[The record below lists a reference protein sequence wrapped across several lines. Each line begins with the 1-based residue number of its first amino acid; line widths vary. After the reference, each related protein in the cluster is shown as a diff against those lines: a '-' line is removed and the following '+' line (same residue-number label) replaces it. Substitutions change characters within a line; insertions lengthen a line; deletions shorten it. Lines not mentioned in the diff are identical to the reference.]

1 MRMRDG
7 WMAVAVALMAIC
19 CSAAGL
25 GIARSDTRGEAGR
38 AARAGQAGGGREA
51 ERREIDAFNK
61 KYIAAHLRMDNA
73 AVLRMWAEDGIS
85 LLPATDPIIGKEAIG
100 KFMDEVVGR
109 MPGYHMQK
117 MDVDFQGVEVSGDW
131 ASEWAEEH
139 QVVQP
144 PPGKPVI
151 DSYGK
156 LLLVLHREA
165 DGNWRIAREM
175 WNQGMKP

>member
-1 MRMRDG
+1 MRIRQGVRTKAAAMIACLTL
-7 WMAVAVALMAIC
+7 AVM
-19 CSAAGL
+19 SF
-25 GIARSDTRGEAGR
+25 TRIE
-38 AARAGQAGGGREA
+38 ARARQTNANTAGSSRA
-51 ERREIDAFNK
+51 EIDAFNK

-73 AVLRMWAEDGIS
+73 AVMSMWAEDGTS
-85 LLPATDPIIGKEAIG
+85 LLPTTDPIIGKEAIG

-109 MPGYHMQK
+109 MPGYHMQR
-117 MDVDFQGVEVSGDW
+117 MDVDFQGIEVSGDW

-144 PPGKPVI
+144 PPGKRVI

-165 DGNWRIAREM
+165 DGNWRITREM
-175 WNQGMKP
+175 WNQGLKP

>member
-1 MRMRDG
+1 MRIRQGVRTKAAAMIAACLAL
-7 WMAVAVALMAIC
+7 AVMTLT
-19 CSAAGL
+19 
-25 GIARSDTRGEAGR
+25 RSE
-38 AARAGQAGGGREA
+38 ARARQTNANTAGSSRA
-51 ERREIDAFNK
+51 EIDAFNK

-73 AVLRMWAEDGIS
+73 AVMSMWAEDGIS
-85 LLPATDPIIGKEAIG
+85 LLPTTDPIIGKEAIG
-100 KFMDEVVGR
+100 KFMDEVTGK

-117 MDVDFQGVEVSGDW
+117 MDVDFQGIEVSGDW

-144 PPGKPVI
+144 PPGRRMI

-165 DGNWRIAREM
+165 DGNWRITREM
-175 WNQGMKP
+175 WNQGLKP

>member
-1 MRMRDG
+1 MSMRRSLKMKAVMM
-7 WMAVAVALMAIC
+7 MAACLALATFGFTR
-19 CSAAGL
+19 SAGK
-25 GIARSDTRGEAGR
+25 ARQTNANTAATSR
-38 AARAGQAGGGREA
+38 A
-51 ERREIDAFNK
+51 EIDAFNK

-73 AVLRMWAEDGIS
+73 VVLSMWAEDGIS
-85 LLPATDPIIGKEAIG
+85 LLPATDPMIGKEAIG

-117 MDVDFQGVEVSGDW
+117 MDVDFQGIEVSGDW

-144 PPGKPVI
+144 PPGRRVI

-156 LLLVLHREA
+156 LLLVLHRES
-165 DGNWRIAREM
+165 DGNWRITREM

>member
-1 MRMRDG
+1 MSLRRSLKMKVLMM
-7 WMAVAVALMAIC
+7 MAACLALATFGFTR
-19 CSAAGL
+19 SAGK
-25 GIARSDTRGEAGR
+25 ARQTNANSATTSR
-38 AARAGQAGGGREA
+38 A
-51 ERREIDAFNK
+51 EIDAFNK

-73 AVLRMWAEDGIS
+73 AVLSMWAEDGIS
-85 LLPATDPIIGKEAIG
+85 LLPATDPMIGKEAIR
-100 KFMDEVVGR
+100 KFMDEVVAR

-117 MDVDFQGVEVSGDW
+117 MDVDFQGIEVSGDW

-144 PPGKPVI
+144 PGKRAI

-165 DGNWRIAREM
+165 DGNWRITREM
-175 WNQGMKP
+175 WNQGLKP

>member
-1 MRMRDG
+1 MTQYGARMKAAA
-7 WMAVAVALMAIC
+7 MIAACLILAVM
-19 CSAAGL
+19 GFT
-25 GIARSDTRGEAGR
+25 RSEATVRQTNANSVTTSR
-38 AARAGQAGGGREA
+38 A
-51 ERREIDAFNK
+51 EIDAFNK

-73 AVLRMWAEDGIS
+73 AVLSMWAEDGIS
-85 LLPATDPIIGKEAIG
+85 LLPTTDPIIGKEAIG

-117 MDVDFQGVEVSGDW
+117 MDVDFHGIEVSGDW

-144 PPGKPVI
+144 PPGKRVI

-165 DGNWRIAREM
+165 DGNWRITREM
-175 WNQGMKP
+175 WNQGLKP

>member
-1 MRMRDG
+1 MRMRRSLKMRVIMM
-7 WMAVAVALMAIC
+7 MAACLALVT
-19 CSAAGL
+19 SGFT
-25 GIARSDTRGEAGR
+25 RSEGKAKQTNAST
-38 AARAGQAGGGREA
+38 ANTARA
-51 ERREIDAFNK
+51 EIDAFNK

-73 AVLRMWAEDGIS
+73 AVLSMWAEDGIS
-85 LLPATDPIIGKEAIG
+85 LLPATDPMIGKQAIG
-100 KFMDEVVGR
+100 KFMDEVMGT

-117 MDVDFQGVEVSGDW
+117 MDVDFQGIEVNGDW

-144 PPGKPVI
+144 PPGKRAI

-165 DGNWRIAREM
+165 DGNWRITREM
-175 WNQGMKP
+175 WNQGLKP

>member
-1 MRMRDG
+1 M
-7 WMAVAVALMAIC
+7 V
-19 CSAAGL
+19 AGL
-25 GIARSDTRGEAGR
+25 GGGSLSARSKTRPEQA
-38 AARAGQAGGGREA
+38 AGGNDSG
-51 ERREIDAFNK
+51 RREIDAFNK

-73 AVLRMWAEDGIS
+73 AVLSMWAEDGIS
-85 LLPATDPIIGKEAIG
+85 LLPTTDPIIGKEAIG
-100 KFMDEVVGR
+100 KFMGEVMGR

-117 MDVDFQGVEVSGDW
+117 MDVDFQGIEVSGDW

-144 PPGKPVI
+144 PPGKRVI

-165 DGNWRIAREM
+165 DRNWRITREM
-175 WNQGMKP
+175 WNQGLKP

>member
-1 MRMRDG
+1 MGDG
-7 WMAVAVALMAIC
+7 RQWVAGAAVAVFAIC
-19 CSAAGL
+19 VVAGL
-25 GIARSDTRGEAGR
+25 SGGGLASARSEM
-38 AARAGQAGGGREA
+38 RAGQTAGGKETG
-51 ERREIDAFNK
+51 RREIEAFNK
-61 KYIAAHLRMDNA
+61 KYIAAHLQMDNA
-73 AVLRMWAEDGIS
+73 AVLSMWAEDGIS
-85 LLPATDPIIGKEAIG
+85 LLPATDPMIGKEAIG

-109 MPGYHMQK
+109 MPGYHLQK
-117 MDVDFQGVEVSGDW
+117 MDVDFQGIEVSGDW

-144 PPGKPVI
+144 PPGRRVI

-165 DGNWRIAREM
+165 DGNWRITREM

>member
-1 MRMRDG
+1 MSTPRILG
-7 WMAVAVALMAIC
+7 LKVVTAMAMCLAVTAL
-19 CSAAGL
+19 GF
-25 GIARSDTRGEAGR
+25 TQGR
-38 AARAGQAGGGREA
+38 ARQTNANAPTAA
-51 ERREIDAFNK
+51 SAEIDAFNR

-73 AVLRMWAEDGIS
+73 AVLSLWADDGIS

-100 KFMDEVVGR
+100 KFMNEVMGK

-117 MDVDFQGVEVSGDW
+117 MDVDFQGIEVIGDW

-144 PPGKPVI
+144 PPGKRLI

-165 DGNWRIAREM
+165 DGNWRITREM
-175 WNQGMKP
+175 WNQGLKP

>member
-1 MRMRDG
+1 MRIRQ
-7 WMAVAVALMAIC
+7 
-19 CSAAGL
+19 S
-25 GIARSDTRGEAGR
+25 GR
-38 AARAGQAGGGREA
+38 AKAAAMVVACLTVAAMGFMRSEARAKQTNANPTGSSRA
-51 ERREIDAFNK
+51 EIDAFNK

-73 AVLRMWAEDGIS
+73 AVLSMWAEDGIS
-85 LLPATDPIIGKEAIG
+85 LLPATDPMMGKEAIG

-117 MDVDFQGVEVSGDW
+117 MDVDFQGIEVSGDW

-144 PPGKPVI
+144 PPGKRLI

-165 DGNWRIAREM
+165 DGNWRITREM
-175 WNQGMKP
+175 WNQGLKP

>member
-1 MRMRDG
+1 MRDG
-7 WMAVAVALMAIC
+7 RQWVAGGAVAVFAIC
-19 CSAAGL
+19 VVAGL
-25 GIARSDTRGEAGR
+25 SGDGLASARSEM
-38 AARAGQAGGGREA
+38 RAGQAAGGNEA
-51 ERREIDAFNK
+51 GRREIEAFNK
-61 KYIAAHLRMDNA
+61 KYIAAHLRMDNT
-73 AVLRMWAEDGIS
+73 AVLSMWAEDGIS
-85 LLPATDPIIGKEAIG
+85 LLPATDPMIGKEAIG

-117 MDVDFQGVEVSGDW
+117 MDVDFQGIEVSGDW

-144 PPGKPVI
+144 PPGRRMI

-156 LLLVLHREA
+156 LLLVLRREA
-165 DGNWRIAREM
+165 GGNWRITREM

>member
-1 MRMRDG
+1 MRTRQG
-7 WMAVAVALMAIC
+7 VRRKAALMI
-19 CSAAGL
+19 AACL
-25 GIARSDTRGEAGR
+25 TLAVMSFTRSE
-38 AARAGQAGGGREA
+38 ARARQTNANTAGSSRA
-51 ERREIDAFNK
+51 EIDAFNK

-73 AVLRMWAEDGIS
+73 AVMNMWAEDGIS
-85 LLPATDPIIGKEAIG
+85 LLPTTDPIIGKEAIG

-117 MDVDFQGVEVSGDW
+117 MDVDFQGIEVSGDW

-144 PPGKPVI
+144 PPGKRVI

-165 DGNWRIAREM
+165 DGNWRITREM
-175 WNQGMKP
+175 WNQGLKP

>member
-1 MRMRDG
+1 MRRHCARTKAVAAAACMVVATFGLTRSEGRMRQTTAG
-7 WMAVAVALMAIC
+7 
-19 CSAAGL
+19 SAASS
-25 GIARSDTRGEAGR
+25 RS
-38 AARAGQAGGGREA
+38 
-51 ERREIDAFNK
+51 EIEAFNK

-73 AVLRMWAEDGIS
+73 AVMSMWAQDGIS
-85 LLPATDPIIGKEAIG
+85 LLPATDPMIGKEAIG
-100 KFMDEVVGR
+100 KFMDDVVGK

-117 MDVDFQGVEVSGDW
+117 IDVNFQGIEVSGDW

-144 PPGKPVI
+144 PPGRQVI

-165 DGNWRIAREM
+165 DGNWRITREM
-175 WNQGMKP
+175 WNQGLKP

>member
-1 MRMRDG
+1 MRDG
-7 WMAVAVALMAIC
+7 RQRVAGGAVAVFAIC
-19 CSAAGL
+19 VVAGL
-25 GIARSDTRGEAGR
+25 SGSGLASARSEM
-38 AARAGQAGGGREA
+38 RAGQAAGGNEA
-51 ERREIDAFNK
+51 GRREIEAFNK

-73 AVLRMWAEDGIS
+73 AVLSMWAEDGIS
-85 LLPATDPIIGKEAIG
+85 LLPATDPMIGKEAIG

-117 MDVDFQGVEVSGDW
+117 MDVDFQGIEVSGDW

-144 PPGKPVI
+144 PPGRRVI

-165 DGNWRIAREM
+165 DGNWRITREM

>member
-1 MRMRDG
+1 MRDG
-7 WMAVAVALMAIC
+7 RQWIAGAAVAVLAVC
-19 CSAAGL
+19 VVAGL
-25 GIARSDTRGEAGR
+25 GGGLASARSEMREGQAAGGSEAGQR
-38 AARAGQAGGGREA
+38 QIE
-51 ERREIDAFNK
+51 AFNK

-73 AVLRMWAEDGIS
+73 AVLSMWAEDGIS
-85 LLPATDPIIGKEAIG
+85 LLPATDPMIGKEAIG

-117 MDVDFQGVEVSGDW
+117 MDVDFQGIEVSGDW
-131 ASEWAEEH
+131 ASERAEEH

-144 PPGKPVI
+144 PPGRRMI

-165 DGNWRIAREM
+165 DGNWRITREM

>member
-1 MRMRDG
+1 MRIRQGVRTKAAAM
-7 WMAVAVALMAIC
+7 I
-19 CSAAGL
+19 AAGL
-25 GIARSDTRGEAGR
+25 TLAVMSFTRSE
-38 AARAGQAGGGREA
+38 ARARQTNANTAGSSRA
-51 ERREIDAFNK
+51 EIDAFNK

-73 AVLRMWAEDGIS
+73 AVMSMWAEDGIS
-85 LLPATDPIIGKEAIG
+85 LLPTTDPIIGKEAIG
-100 KFMDEVVGR
+100 KFMDEVTGK

-117 MDVDFQGVEVSGDW
+117 MDVDFQGIEVSGDW

-144 PPGKPVI
+144 PPGRRMI

-165 DGNWRIAREM
+165 DGNWRITREM
-175 WNQGMKP
+175 WNQGLKP

>member
-1 MRMRDG
+1 MRNGRQWAG
-7 WMAVAVALMAIC
+7 AAVAVLAIC
-19 CSAAGL
+19 MVAGL
-25 GIARSDTRGEAGR
+25 GGGSGLLSARSEAR
-38 AARAGQAGGGREA
+38 PEQTAGGNDAG
-51 ERREIDAFNK
+51 RREIDAFNK

-73 AVLRMWAEDGIS
+73 AVTSMWAEDGIS
-85 LLPATDPIIGKEAIG
+85 LLPATDPIIGKDAIG
-100 KFMDEVVGR
+100 KFMDDVTGK

-117 MDVDFQGVEVSGDW
+117 MDVDFQGIEVSGDW

-144 PPGKPVI
+144 PPGRRVI

-165 DGNWRIAREM
+165 DGNWRITREM
-175 WNQGMKP
+175 WNQGLKP

>member
-1 MRMRDG
+1 MRIRQGVRTKTAAMIAACLTL
-7 WMAVAVALMAIC
+7 AVM
-19 CSAAGL
+19 SFT
-25 GIARSDTRGEAGR
+25 RSEAGARQTNANTAGSSR
-38 AARAGQAGGGREA
+38 A
-51 ERREIDAFNK
+51 EIDAFNK

-73 AVLRMWAEDGIS
+73 AVKSMWAEDGIS
-85 LLPATDPIIGKEAIG
+85 LLPTTDPII
-100 KFMDEVVGR
+100 GR

-117 MDVDFQGVEVSGDW
+117 MDVDFQGIEVSGDW

-144 PPGKPVI
+144 PPGKRVI

-165 DGNWRIAREM
+165 DGNWRISREM
-175 WNQGMKP
+175 WNQGLKP

>member
-1 MRMRDG
+1 MTAVCL
-7 WMAVAVALMAIC
+7 AVATLGFTQSEGRTRQTNANRAI
-19 CSAAGL
+19 
-25 GIARSDTRGEAGR
+25 T
-38 AARAGQAGGGREA
+38 ARA
-51 ERREIDAFNK
+51 EIDAFNK

-73 AVLRMWAEDGIS
+73 AVLSLWAEDGIS
-85 LLPATDPIIGKEAIG
+85 LLPATDPIIGKEAIA

-109 MPGYHMQK
+109 LPGYHMQK
-117 MDVDFQGVEVSGDW
+117 MDVDFQGIEVSGDW

-144 PPGKPVI
+144 PPGKRVI

-165 DGNWRIAREM
+165 DGNWRVTREM
-175 WNQGMKP
+175 WNQGLKP

>member
-1 MRMRDG
+1 MSLGRILRMKVVT
-7 WMAVAVALMAIC
+7 MMVVCLAVIASGFTQSKGRARQTNTNAS
-19 CSAAGL
+19 SAA
-25 GIARSDTRGEAGR
+25 
-38 AARAGQAGGGREA
+38 RE
-51 ERREIDAFNK
+51 EIDAFNK

-73 AVLRMWAEDGIS
+73 AVLSLWAEDGIS

-100 KFMDEVVGR
+100 KFMNEVMGR

-117 MDVDFQGVEVSGDW
+117 MDVNFQDIEVGGDW

-144 PPGKPVI
+144 PPGKRVI

-165 DGNWRIAREM
+165 DGNWRITREM
-175 WNQGMKP
+175 WNQGLKP

>member
-1 MRMRDG
+1 MRNGRHWAG
-7 WMAVAVALMAIC
+7 AAVAVLAIC
-19 CSAAGL
+19 TVAGPGL
-25 GIARSDTRGEAGR
+25 GGGSGLLSVRSEARPEQTASGNDAG
-38 AARAGQAGGGREA
+38 
-51 ERREIDAFNK
+51 RREIDAFNK

-73 AVLRMWAEDGIS
+73 AVMSMWAEDGIS
-85 LLPATDPIIGKEAIG
+85 LLPATDPIIGKDAIG
-100 KFMDEVVGR
+100 KFMEDVTGK

-117 MDVDFQGVEVSGDW
+117 IDVDFQGIEGSGNW

-144 PPGKPVI
+144 PPGRRVI

-165 DGNWRIAREM
+165 DGNWRITREM
-175 WNQGMKP
+175 WNQGLKP

>member
-1 MRMRDG
+1 MRDG
-7 WMAVAVALMAIC
+7 RQWIAGAAVAVLAVC
-19 CSAAGL
+19 VVAGL
-25 GIARSDTRGEAGR
+25 GGGLASARSEMRGGQAAGGNEAGQR
-38 AARAGQAGGGREA
+38 QIE
-51 ERREIDAFNK
+51 AFNK

-73 AVLRMWAEDGIS
+73 AVLSMWAEDGIS
-85 LLPATDPIIGKEAIG
+85 LLPATDPMIGKEAIG

-109 MPGYHMQK
+109 MPGYRMQK
-117 MDVDFQGVEVSGDW
+117 MDVDFQGIEVSGDW

-144 PPGKPVI
+144 PPGRRVI

-156 LLLVLHREA
+156 LLLVLHRES
-165 DGNWRIAREM
+165 DGNWRITREM